1 MSRIGTQQTHG
12 GETCAVFLQSAISAG
27 AAGMAELILARAN
40 MDWANSCYSPTG
52 RPSIVAVLRNGTA
65 DCRRHRRFY
74 TCTTRRFALQRP
86 YQGTRTAA
94 KTAGRNIESV
104 MAACPNAPVM
114 HVGGLFSK
122 SHPARIGPFWG
133 QDGLIR
139 YRSADKRAIGT
150 VCNLKKGST
159 P

>member
-12 GETCAVFLQSAISAG
+12 GETCAVFLRSAISAG

-74 TCTTRRFALQRP
+74 TCTTRHFERQRP
-86 YQGTRTAA
+86 YQCTGENRQEEYRKLHGRSVQTR
-94 KTAGRNIESV
+94 
-104 MAACPNAPVM
+104 PVM
-114 HVGGLFSK
+114 HVGGLFSN

-133 QDGLIR
+133 RDRLISTGLCLKRIR
-139 YRSADKRAIGT
+139 ERLERSVT
-150 VCNLKKGST
+150 
-159 P
+159 